1 MSDLRRGH
9 RGRAASAL
17 VRLVMLAVVAP
28 CVVALGA
35 CRASDGEASAGGA
48 RFRPLAVGD
57 TVPAYAAPT
66 LAGDTARVGAGA
78 DAPVTLVNV
87 WATWCVPCQREFPE
101 LERIHREHAERG
113 LRVLAV
119 SVDRGGDDAV
129 RRFVAGQG
137 ATFTIARDPNGTIQ
151 ERFQSI
157 GIPESYLVG
166 ADGRLLWRR
175 VGELPDHDASL
186 AAAIGGALGDD

>member
-1 MSDLRRGH
+1 
-9 RGRAASAL
+9 
-17 VRLVMLAVVAP
+17 
-28 CVVALGA
+28 
-35 CRASDGEASAGGA
+35 
-48 RFRPLAVGD
+48 RPLAVGD

-101 LERIHREHAERG
+101 LERIHRAHAEHAEQAALGLLG
-113 LRVLAV
+113 LRVLAA

-157 GIPESYLVG
+157 GISESYLVG
-166 ADGRLLWRR
+166 ADGRLLWGR
-175 VGELPDHDASL
+175 VGELPDHGASL
-186 AAAIGGALGDD
+186 AAAIAGALDDD

>member
-1 MSDLRRGH
+1 M
-9 RGRAASAL
+9 RAATRARLRAL
-17 VRLVMLAVVAP
+17 LAPLAVAALAATLVACDAP
-28 CVVALGA
+28 GGDAG
-35 CRASDGEASAGGA
+35 SGGA

-66 LAGDTARVGAGA
+66 LDGDTARVGAGA

-87 WATWCVPCQREFPE
+87 WATWCIPCQREFPE
-101 LERIHREHAERG
+101 LERLHRANAGRG

-119 SVDRGGDDAV
+119 SVDRGGDEEV

-137 ATFTIARDPNGTIQ
+137 ATFTIARDPGGTIQ
-151 ERFQSI
+151 QRFQAI

-175 VGELPDHDASL
+175 VGELPADDVAL
-186 AAAIGGALGDD
+186 AAAIDQALADG